1 MSFIAEKAI
10 RKSAP
15 LGAFLSAF
23 KSSQAEQM
31 CFSTIAE
38 MVFILYTHRGGD
50 NGVRDLEWRKWL
62 SIDHLHY
69 PKDEEK
75 TLVTSI
81 SFNST

>member
-38 MVFILYTHRGGD
+38 MVFIYTHIGEGITVW
-50 NGVRDLEWRKWL
+50 GILVEKWL

>member
-1 MSFIAEKAI
+1 MCSNVHNTSEKAANITKPLNMMSFIAEKAI

-31 CFSTIAE
+31 CFSAIAE

-50 NGVRDLEWRKWL
+50 NGVRDLEWRND
-62 SIDHLHY
+62 SA
-69 PKDEEK
+69 
-75 TLVTSI
+75 
-81 SFNST
+81 